1 MPDPKSEIVRR
12 IRQGRTFVVAAH
24 ASPDGD
30 ALGATAAMG
39 FILEALGKS
48 FSLLNDSPVPPQY
61 GWLELPA
68 PLLDTPPDDAYD
80 LALVLDCGDGPRLGN
95 LQQAL
100 DPARMAVIDHHLGN
114 PGFGAVNW
122 VDPGRCATGEMV
134 AFLAKDLGV
143 PLTGPIAQALYAA
156 MATDTGFFSFAGTT
170 AESLELVAE
179 MIRGGLDVGATG
191 ALIKNQWTMNRLRLW
206 SEVLGQIGLLHDGQV
221 GVIRISQAMLKRT
234 GTGPEDC
241 EGLINNALRLRG
253 VAAAI
258 LARELPEGGV
268 KFSLR
273 SVGAVNIQAVAA
285 SFGGGGH
292 KNAAGGKL
300 DAPLDAA
307 GDMLAAAVARAVDAA
322 RGATAQ

>member
-1 MPDPKSEIVRR
+1 MADPRHEIARR
-12 IRQGRTFVVAAH
+12 IRQGGSFVVAAH

-30 ALGATAAMG
+30 ALGSTAAMG

-61 GWLELPA
+61 GWMELPA
-68 PLLDTPPDDAYD
+68 PLLDTPPDDGYD

-122 VDPGRCATGEMV
+122 VDSKRCATGEMV

-143 PLTGPIAQALYAA
+143 PLTGPIAQALYTAL
-156 MATDTGFFSFAGTT
+156 ATDTGFFSFGGTT

-179 MIRGGLDVGATG
+179 MIRGGLDVGVTG

-206 SEVLGQIGLLHDGQV
+206 SEVLGQIDLFHDGQV

-253 VAAAI
+253 VAAA
-258 LARELPEGGV
+258 
-268 KFSLR
+268 
-273 SVGAVNIQAVAA
+273 
-285 SFGGGGH
+285 
-292 KNAAGGKL
+292 
-300 DAPLDAA
+300 
-307 GDMLAAAVARAVDAA
+307 
-322 RGATAQ
+322 